1 MAIFS
6 TKTGMKFV
14 NFMKVVNF
22 ALNVVNDMVQYP

>member
-6 TKTGMKFV
+6 TKTGIKFM

-22 ALNVVNDMVQYP
+22 ALNVVNGVV